1 MFRAQSRALGSKAPL
16 KATQVVRS
24 WFILHGALGLKKA
37 QLHSPKTQI
46 LSTPK
51 SSDESEML

>member
-1 MFRAQSRALGSKAPL
+1 MFRAQRRALGSKALL

-51 SSDESEML
+51 SSDESKTP